1 MFKWVGLGVSIALSA
16 CTSTE
21 MIRPQTAEV
30 CVVNS
35 AKEPEA
41 GKACGSA
48 AIIKASIPAEAESA
62 EASASPPPD
71 HVLMHFVEF
80 TEQGHFHSRAQLDAV
95 LQSIRQRG
103 GLREK
108 PQDVVVFIHGWRHDA
123 RAEDENVKQFQ
134 ALLTNLAKN
143 SHSRHVVGVY
153 VGWRGASTNLKALD
167 LATIWDRKNV
177 SMEVGRGAVFELL
190 QRLRPS
196 PKHSKDRLVA
206 IGHSLGASV
215 LMSAVRNQV
224 YGEVIQDLDAAG
236 CGAAC
241 QPGAAGASEKA
252 ADSLYVLV
260 NPAIEATHFLE
271 VHDVQQQVW
280 LKGKKALY
288 NQPGSPRMVVLT
300 SEGDSDVGF
309 WFPLSRTLSIPLE
322 THIDLTR
329 QDRLGLPVRYGEYDM
344 DKTAVGLYAPFQTHR
359 LKLEREVSNSK
370 CAASKSH
377 WGKEPATEGWSR
389 SFPASGSRLEH
400 LGKSPPYPRAWV
412 VAVDRQL
419 IANHGDIWRSQFNCF
434 VEELVLTTAE
444 SSEQLRPDQ
453 PKGVK

>member
-1 MFKWVGLGVSIALSA
+1 MFKGFGLGVAIALSA

-35 AKEPEA
+35 AEGPDT
-41 GKACGSA
+41 GKGCESA
-48 AIIKASIPAEAESA
+48 AIVRASIPKDAKPAKA
-62 EASASPPPD
+62 NASPPPE

-103 GLREK
+103 GLMHK
-108 PQDVVVFIHGWRHDA
+108 PQDVVLFIHGWRHDA
-123 RAEDENVKQFQ
+123 RADDTNVQQFQ
-134 ALLTNLAKN
+134 ALLSNLAKN

-153 VGWRGASTNLKALD
+153 VGWRGATTKLQPLD
-167 LATIWDRKNV
+167 LATIWDRKKV

-190 QRLRPS
+190 QRLQPS
-196 PKHSKDRLVA
+196 PQHPGDRLVA

-224 YGEVIQDLDAAG
+224 YGEVIQDLEAAS
-236 CGAAC
+236 CGSSAC
-241 QPGAAGASEKA
+241 QPGASGALEKA

-260 NPAIEATHFLE
+260 NPAIEATQFLE

-280 LKGKKALY
+280 LEGRKTLY
-288 NQPGSPRMVVLT
+288 RQPGSPRMVVLT

-309 WFPLSRTLSIPLE
+309 WFPLSRTLSMPLE

-329 QDRLGLPVRYGEYDM
+329 QDRLGQPVRYGEYDM

-359 LKLEREVSNSK
+359 LKFEREVSGSR
-370 CAASKSH
+370 CAANPTH
-377 WGKEPATEGWSR
+377 WGKEPAAEGWSR

-412 VAVDRQL
+412 VTVDPQL
-419 IANHGDIWRSQFNCF
+419 IADHGDIWGSQFNCF
-434 VEELVLTTAE
+434 VEELVLTT
-444 SSEQLRPDQ
+444 SRHSEKPRPD
-453 PKGVK
+453 